1 MVIKF
6 SVWCNSLFCRQ
17 PIKNIHLRCHFG
29 LSKAFKN
36 GKIRSC
42 VVCYS
47 LHAVIICVF
56 DIWCNFVCRNTVKV
70 SYSKAPNMGLC
81 PEPHWGAFRAGYACS
96 GNSQLVPNG
105 LYREFLDY
113 TLILYL
119 ALFFVCLRFRFYFS
133 LSWGLFFCLVLI
145 LVWVLHS
152 SVLPEFFIAK
162 HWNKANFQGERTN
175 SRLKNNKLHVEKEF
189 FRSFSTFLVIC
200 LIRCWKLL
208 NSTCSE
214 TINY

>member
-29 LSKAFKN
+29 LLKAFKN

-42 VVCYS
+42 VVFYS

-113 TLILYL
+113 TLMGLKHLLRNVWLFSCMKPKWHIGYYSSIIKPNSCSSAKLFRCCQILYWIYSYSRWWSCFWNSDL
-119 ALFFVCLRFRFYFS
+119 NIIIENKTYCHIVLKYFTQKTPAKFS
-133 LSWGLFFCLVLI
+133 L
-145 LVWVLHS
+145 
-152 SVLPEFFIAK
+152 E
-162 HWNKANFQGERTN
+162 
-175 SRLKNNKLHVEKEF
+175 
-189 FRSFSTFLVIC
+189 
-200 LIRCWKLL
+200 
-208 NSTCSE
+208 
-214 TINY
+214 